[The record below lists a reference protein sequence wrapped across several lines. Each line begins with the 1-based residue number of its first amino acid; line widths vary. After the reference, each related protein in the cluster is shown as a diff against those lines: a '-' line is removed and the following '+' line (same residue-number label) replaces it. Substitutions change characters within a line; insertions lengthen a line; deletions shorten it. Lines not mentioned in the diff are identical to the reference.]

1 MSATRKP
8 APPSEPKEAT
18 RTEWVAWG
26 AAVVAALLLLAGT
39 LTLWQSD
46 EAVPTLTA
54 ITLGQ
59 GLVLLFLGVAAT
71 VVSAASFVV
80 VALARRWPLGGS

>member
-1 MSATRKP
+1 MTATWKP

-18 RTEWVAWG
+18 RTEWFAWG
-26 AAVVAALLLLAGT
+26 AAAVAALLLLAGT
-39 LTLWQSD
+39 VTLWQSD
-46 EAVPTLTA
+46 ESPPLTA

-80 VALARRWPLGGS
+80 VALARRWPVGGS